1 MGCRAHRQRKP
12 ENFLQRR
19 KQAHRR
25 LAHTHSGVQDAWEA
39 FHCYCLDDLQT
50 SRLCMSRAL
59 QSALVLRLT
68 CLGPGRYER
77 NKDATFGAPGL
88 TTRSKKLLVTNAHLS
103 SISTSCFCLARVFGV
118 KEGWFGLVSSWA
130 TQDVSSQRVMDA
142 GRVTFAAHSHLLAP
156 QMQRSPGR
164 CGCSLR
170 HGPAKC
176 SGTAKSLGKAC

>member
-1 MGCRAHRQRKP
+1 M
-12 ENFLQRR
+12 
-19 KQAHRR
+19 R
-25 LAHTHSGVQDAWEA
+25 LSEVTA
-39 FHCYCLDDLQT
+39 LDTQT
-50 SRLCMSRAL
+50 STTHTWRIVHREREIPQFISWLPSGKL
-59 QSALVLRLT
+59 
-68 CLGPGRYER
+68 PGAKGIATRS
-77 NKDATFGAPGL
+77 KDATFGAPGL